1 MPFARIVRSLRPFA
15 ASAVL
20 AATAGAVA
28 AQEHRFTLHHFLGPT
43 ASAHTEMLVPW
54 SERVAELS
62 GGQVEIE
69 IFPSMTLGGRPPEL
83 VSQARDGVVD
93 IVWTVNGYTPGL
105 FPRSEVI
112 ELPNVFE
119 NDARAANL
127 ALNDLFDDH
136 LAAEYRGLKV
146 LFLHVHGGMALHT
159 RDRVVRSPDEM
170 RGLRLRTPSRT
181 GAWSIEALG
190 AAPVAMPVTELP
202 AALQRGTVDGALIPF
217 EIVPTLQLQ
226 DQTAHQI
233 EGHDG
238 YRIGTLLFQVS
249 MNRARWDSLPDD
261 IQAAF
266 LAASDRNWLAH
277 VGEVWNGTEAGGL
290 AAALAAGNSHVVWTE
305 AETEAFRAALE
316 PVVERWI
323 TDIAREGIDGR
334 ALVERARAAVAR
346 YAQGG

>member
-1 MPFARIVRSLRPFA
+1 MPFASPAKSLRPIA
-15 ASAVL
+15 TAAALVAWASAL
-20 AATAGAVA
+20 A

-43 ASAHTEMLVPW
+43 ASAHSEMLVPW
-54 SERVAELS
+54 AERVAELS
-62 GGQVEIE
+62 GGRVDIE
-69 IFPSMTLGGRPPEL
+69 IYPSMTLGGRPPEL
-83 VSQARDGVVD
+83 VTQARDGVVD

-127 ALNDLFDDH
+127 ALHDLFEDD
-136 LAAEYRGLKV
+136 LAVEYRGLKV
-146 LFLHVHGGMALHT
+146 LFLHVHGGMALQT
-159 RDRVVRSPDEM
+159 RDRAIRNPADV

-226 DQTAHQI
+226 DQTGYQI

-238 YRIGTLLFQVS
+238 YRVGTLLFQVS
-249 MNRARWDSLPDD
+249 MNRARWESLPED

-266 LAASDRNWLAH
+266 LDASGRDWLAH
-277 VGEVWNGTEAGGL
+277 VGDVWNGTEAGGL
-290 AAALAAGNSHVVWTE
+290 AAALAAGNTHLVWTE
-305 AETEAFRAALE
+305 AETAAFRAALE
-316 PVVERWI
+316 PVVDRWI
-323 TDIAREGIDGR
+323 VDIGREGIDGR

-346 YAQGG
+346 HAQGD